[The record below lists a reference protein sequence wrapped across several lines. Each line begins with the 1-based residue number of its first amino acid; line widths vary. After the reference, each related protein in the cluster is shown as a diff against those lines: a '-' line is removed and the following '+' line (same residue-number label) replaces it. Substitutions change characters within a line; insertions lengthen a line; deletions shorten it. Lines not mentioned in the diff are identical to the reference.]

1 MAGGHF
7 MLMLKGSSQPY
18 YSRVGNKRGNKLQ
31 KTLQVSSNLKK
42 KSVISLR
49 LSLASFGSHLADQN
63 SFPQGWLSH
72 RPWGYMLFG
81 GVIAWTVCGMD
92 ESGSVPQF
100 PHLYNGASNICQ
112 AHYASPLSLLPQ
124 ELALLPVKFSVY
136 FLVNLTKHSR
146 EPVFLTHQSCH
157 SATCLATVDS

>member
-1 MAGGHF
+1 

-146 EPVFLTHQSCH
+146 ELVFLTHQSCH